1 MTVLV
6 TSAAE
11 AAALDAATIAAGTPS
26 SELMRRAGAAAAAE
40 IVRLLGDR
48 ARAGARV
55 LAGGG
60 NNGGDGWVVAADLAR
75 HGIPVQVIEI
85 AAART
90 EDAKAAKA
98 EASTALA
105 GANHPGD
112 GAAIVDALL
121 GTGSSGKPRGAL
133 SAAVQAI
140 AKARATGAYVVSLD
154 LPSGLDATTGAGEG
168 AVTADA
174 TLSFGSV
181 KRGQLLSRG
190 NCGRIVVLDI
200 GLLPPGADAQLPELL
215 TAGDVYPVIPPIPAR
230 AHKGTRKKVA
240 IVGGSEG
247 MAGAVLLAAQAAFR
261 SGVGLLRLCVAE
273 GSVSAV
279 HGAAPAA
286 LVTEWQPDAEF
297 DDSNTAW
304 ADAVVIGPGLGKS
317 ARAKRLAEHVFR
329 GKAKLLVVDADGL
342 NIFSRDAQEL
352 ADLLDGRPAVLT
364 PHPAEL
370 GRLLQRDAQDV
381 DSSRFEIAVEAAR
394 LFGAVVLLKGTPTVI
409 AAPDGEIRVS
419 AAGTPA
425 LATGGS
431 GDLLAGMIGTL
442 LAQTGDPFASA
453 CAGAWIHGR
462 AAELATGDRNSRGTT
477 LDDVLRM
484 LPEAWQ
490 PVKRKLA
497 PGVLAELPAVR

>member
-26 SELMRRAGAAAAAE
+26 RELMQRAGMAAAAA

-48 ARAGARV
+48 TSAGVRV
-55 LAGGG
+55 LTGAG
-60 NNGGDGWVVAADLAR
+60 NNGGDGWVVAADLAKR
-75 HGIPVQVIEI
+75 GIPVEVVEI
-85 AAART
+85 VEART
-90 EDAKAAKA
+90 GDAKAEKAAAAPALERAK
-98 EASTALA
+98 
-105 GANHPGD
+105 HPGD

-121 GTGSSGKPRGAL
+121 GTGASGAPSGAVA
-133 SAAVQAI
+133 AAVQAI
-140 AKARATGAYVVSLD
+140 ARARASGAYVMSLD
-154 LPSGLDATTGAGEG
+154 LPSGMNASTGASTG
-168 AVTADA
+168 AVVADA
-174 TLSFGSV
+174 TLTFGST
-181 KRGQLLSRG
+181 KRGQLVCRA

-200 GLLPPGADAQLPELL
+200 GLLPPDGETQPPELL
-215 TAGDVYPVIPPIPAR
+215 SAGDVYPLIPTITAR

-286 LVTEWQPDAEF
+286 LVTEWQPDAQF
-297 DDSNTAW
+297 DDPNSAW
-304 ADAVVIGPGLGKS
+304 ADAVVLGPGLGKTP
-317 ARAKRLAEHVFR
+317 RAKRFAEHVLR
-329 GKAKLLVVDADGL
+329 GKAKLLVLDADGL
-342 NIFSRDAQEL
+342 NIFAPDAESL
-352 ADLLDGRPAVLT
+352 VELLDGRPTVLT

-370 GRLLQRDAQDV
+370 GRLLWRDTKEV
-381 DSSRFEIAVEAAR
+381 DAERFDIALEAAR

-409 AAPDGEIRVS
+409 AAPDGEVRVS
-419 AAGTPA
+419 GAGTPA

-431 GDLLAGMIGTL
+431 GDVLAGMVGTL
-442 LAQTGDPFASA
+442 LAQTGDAFASA
-453 CAGAWIHGR
+453 CAAAWIHGR

-484 LPEAWQ
+484 LPDAWQ
-490 PVKRKLA
+490 PVREKLG
-497 PGVLAELPAVR
+497 PGVLAELPPVR

>member
-26 SELMRRAGAAAAAE
+26 RELMQRAGKAAAAE

-48 ARAGARV
+48 ARAGVRV
-55 LAGGG
+55 LAGSG
-60 NNGGDGWVVAADLAR
+60 NNGGDGWVVAADLAKR
-75 HGIPVQVIEI
+75 GIPVEAIEV
-85 AAART
+85 AEART
-90 EDAKAAKA
+90 EDAKAEKTAA
-98 EASTALA
+98 APALA
-105 GANHPGD
+105 RAKRPDD

-121 GTGSSGKPRGAL
+121 GTGSSGAPSGAVG
-133 SAAVQAI
+133 AAVIAI
-140 AKARATGAYVVSLD
+140 AKARASGAYVVSLD
-154 LPSGLDATTGAGEG
+154 LPSGLDATTGASTG
-168 AVTADA
+168 AVVADA
-174 TLSFGSV
+174 TLTFGSA
-181 KRGQLLSRG
+181 KRGQLMSRA

-200 GLLPPGADAQLPELL
+200 GLLPPDAETQLPEML
-215 TAGDVYPVIPPIPAR
+215 TSGDVYPLIPAIPAR
-230 AHKGTRKKVA
+230 AHKGTRKKVV

-273 GSVSAV
+273 GNVSAV

-297 DDSNTAW
+297 DDPNATW
-304 ADAVVIGPGLGKS
+304 ADALVIGPGLGKTP
-317 ARAKRLAEHVFR
+317 RAKRLAEHVLK

-342 NIFSRDAQEL
+342 NIFAPDAQAL
-352 ADLLDGRPAVLT
+352 VDLLDGRPAVLT

-370 GRLLQRDAQDV
+370 GRLLRRDSHAV
-381 DSSRFEIAVEAAR
+381 DAGRFEIALEAAR

-431 GDLLAGMIGTL
+431 GDVLAGMVGTL
-442 LAQTGDPFASA
+442 LAQTGDAFASA
-453 CAGAWIHGR
+453 CVAAWIHGR

-490 PVKRKLA
+490 PVDEKLA

>member
-6 TSAAE
+6 TTSAQAT
-11 AAALDAATIAAGTPS
+11 ALDAATIAAGTPS
-26 SELMRRAGAAAAAE
+26 RELMRRAGMAASAE

-48 ARAGARV
+48 ASAGVRV

-60 NNGGDGWVVAADLAR
+60 NNGGDGWVVAEDLAR
-75 HGIPVQVIEI
+75 RGIPVAATEI

-90 EDAKAAKA
+90 DDARAARA
-98 EASTALA
+98 AAVPVLA
-105 GANHPGD
+105 RAREPGD

-121 GTGSSGKPRGAL
+121 GTGSSGAPAGAIG
-133 SAAVQAI
+133 AAVKAM
-140 AKARATGAYVVSLD
+140 AKARAAGAYVISLD
-154 LPSGLDATTGAGEG
+154 LPSGLDATTGAHAG
-168 AVTADA
+168 AVVADA
-174 TLSFGSV
+174 TLTFGSV
-181 KRGQLLSRG
+181 KRGQLISRAS
-190 NCGRIVVLDI
+190 CGRIVALDI
-200 GLLPPGADAQLPELL
+200 GLVPPDPEAELTELL
-215 TAGDVYPVIPPIPAR
+215 GAGDVYPCIPTIPAR

-261 SGVGLLRLCVAE
+261 SGVGLLRLCVSE

-286 LVTEWQPDAEF
+286 LVTEWQPDSEF
-297 DDSNTAW
+297 GDSNTGW
-304 ADAVVIGPGLGKS
+304 ADAVVIGPGLGKT
-317 ARAKRLAEHVFR
+317 ARAKRLAEHVFK
-329 GKAKLLVVDADGL
+329 GEAKLLVVDADGL
-342 NIFSRDAQEL
+342 NIFARDANALVE
-352 ADLLDGRPAVLT
+352 LLDGRPSVLT

-370 GRLLQRDAQDV
+370 GRLLQRDAQEIDAARFDV
-381 DSSRFEIAVEAAR
+381 ALEAAR
-394 LFGAVVLLKGTPTVI
+394 YFGAVVLLKGTPTVI

-431 GDLLAGMIGTL
+431 GDVLAGMIGTL
-442 LAQTGDPFASA
+442 LAQTGDPFVSA
-453 CAGAWIHGR
+453 YVAAWIHGR
-462 AAELATGDRNSRGTT
+462 AAELATGGRNSRGTT

-490 PVKRKLA
+490 PVEEKLA
-497 PGVLAELPAVR
+497 PGVLAELPAIR

>member
-26 SELMRRAGAAAAAE
+26 RELMQRAGTAAAAE

-48 ARAGARV
+48 VRAGVRI

-60 NNGGDGWVVAADLAR
+60 NNGGDGWVVAADLAER
-75 HGIPVQVIEI
+75 GIPVEVIEI
-85 AAART
+85 AGART
-90 EDAKAAKA
+90 ADAKAEKAAASAVLARAKR
-98 EASTALA
+98 
-105 GANHPGD
+105 PGD

-121 GTGSSGKPRGAL
+121 GTGATGEPTGAVG
-133 SAAVQAI
+133 AAVRAI
-140 AKARATGAYVVSLD
+140 AKVRAAGAFVVSLD
-154 LPSGLDATTGAGEG
+154 LPSGLNATTGASAG
-168 AVTADA
+168 AVVADA
-174 TLSFGSV
+174 TLTFGSA
-181 KRGQLLSRG
+181 KRGQLVSRG
-190 NCGRIVVLDI
+190 SCGRIVVLDI
-200 GLLPPGADAQLPELL
+200 GLLPPDPDTQLPELL
-215 TAGDVYPVIPPIPAR
+215 TAGDVYPCIPPIPAR
-230 AHKGTRKKVA
+230 AHKGTRRKVA

-261 SGVGLLRLCVAE
+261 SGVGLVRLCVAE

-297 DDSNTAW
+297 DDPNATW
-304 ADAVVIGPGLGKS
+304 ADALVIGPGLGRTP
-317 ARAKRLAEHVFR
+317 RAKRLVEHVLQ
-329 GKAKLLVVDADGL
+329 GKAKLLVLDADGL
-342 NIFSRDAQEL
+342 NIFAPDANDLVE
-352 ADLLDGRPAVLT
+352 LLDGRPAVLT

-370 GRLLQRDAQDV
+370 GRLLWRDKREV
-381 DSSRFEIAVEAAR
+381 DAERFQIALEAAR

-409 AAPDGEIRVS
+409 AAPDGEVRVS

-431 GDLLAGMIGTL
+431 GDVLAGMVGTL

-453 CAGAWIHGR
+453 CVAAWIHGR
-462 AAELATGDRNSRGTT
+462 AAELATGGRNSRGTT

-484 LPEAWQ
+484 LPDAWQ
-490 PVKRKLA
+490 PVKEKHPR
-497 PGVLAELPAVR
+497 GVLAELPAVQ

>member
-11 AAALDAATIAAGTPS
+11 AAALDSATIAAGTPS
-26 SELMRRAGAAAAAE
+26 GELMRRAGVAAAAA
-40 IVRLLGDR
+40 IARLLGDR
-48 ARAGARV
+48 ARAGVRV

-75 HGIPVQVIEI
+75 RGIPVQVIEI

-98 EASTALA
+98 KAAPALA
-105 GANHPGD
+105 SVNHPGD
-112 GAAIVDALL
+112 GAAIVEALI
-121 GTGSSGKPRGAL
+121 GTGSSGKPRGAIA
-133 SAAVQAI
+133 AAVHAI
-140 AKARATGAYVVSLD
+140 AKARAAGAYVVSLD
-154 LPSGLDATTGAGEG
+154 LPAGLDATTGASHG
-168 AVTADA
+168 ALTADA
-174 TLSFGSV
+174 TLTFGSV
-181 KRGQLLSRG
+181 KRGHLVSRAS
-190 NCGRIVVLDI
+190 CGLIEVLDI
-200 GLLPPGADAQLPELL
+200 GLLPPAADAQLPELL
-215 TAGDVYPVIPPIPAR
+215 TAGDVYPLIPPIPAR

-286 LVTEWQPDAEF
+286 LVTEWQPDTEF

-304 ADAVVIGPGLGKS
+304 ADAVVLGPGLGKS
-317 ARAKRLAEHVFR
+317 ARAKRLAEHVLR
-329 GKAKLLVVDADGL
+329 GSAKLLVLDADGL
-342 NIFSRDAQEL
+342 NIFSRDAREL
-352 ADLLDGRPAVLT
+352 VDLLDGRPAVLT

-370 GRLLQRDAQDV
+370 GRLLQRDTQDV
-381 DSSRFEIAVEAAR
+381 DASRFEIALDAAR

-409 AAPDGEIRVS
+409 AAPDGEIRIS
-419 AAGTPA
+419 ATGTPA

-453 CAGAWIHGR
+453 TAAAWIHGR

-477 LDDVLRM
+477 LDDVMRK

-490 PVKRKLA
+490 PVKEKPA
-497 PGVLAELPAVR
+497 PGVLAKLPAIR

>member
-6 TSAAE
+6 TTAAE

-26 SELMRRAGAAAAAE
+26 HELMRRAGMAAAAQ
-40 IVRLLGDR
+40 IVSLLGDR
-48 ARAGARV
+48 ARAGVRI

-60 NNGGDGWVVAADLAR
+60 NNGGDGWVVAEDMAR
-75 HGIPVQVIEI
+75 RGIPVSAIEI
-85 AAART
+85 AEART

-98 EASTALA
+98 AAVPALA
-105 GANHPGD
+105 RAQEPGD

-121 GTGSSGKPRGAL
+121 GTGSSGAPAGAIG
-133 SAAVQAI
+133 AAVQAM
-140 AKARATGAYVVSLD
+140 AKARTAGAYVISLD
-154 LPSGLDATTGAGEG
+154 LPSGLDATTGAHAG
-168 AVTADA
+168 AVVADA
-174 TLSFGSV
+174 TLTFGSV
-181 KRGQLLSRG
+181 KRGALISRAS
-190 NCGRIVVLDI
+190 CGRVIALDI
-200 GLLPPGADAQLPELL
+200 GLRPPDAETQLPELL
-215 TAGDVYPVIPPIPAR
+215 GPGDVYPLIPAIPAR
-230 AHKGTRKKVA
+230 AHKGTRRKVA

-286 LVTEWQPDAEF
+286 LVTEWQPDSEF

-317 ARAKRLAEHVFR
+317 ARAKRFAWHVFR
-329 GKAKLLVVDADGL
+329 GQAKLFVVDADGL
-342 NIFSRDAQEL
+342 NMFARDANALVE
-352 ADLLDGRPAVLT
+352 LLDGRPSVLT

-370 GRLLQRDAQDV
+370 GRLLERDAGDI
-381 DSSRFEIAVEAAR
+381 DAERFEVALEAAR
-394 LFGAVVLLKGTPTVI
+394 FFGAVVLLKGTPTVI
-409 AAPDGEIRVS
+409 AAPDGAIRVS

-431 GDLLAGMIGTL
+431 GDVLAGMIGTL
-442 LAQTGDPFASA
+442 LAQTGDPFVSA
-453 CAGAWIHGR
+453 YVAAWIHGR

-490 PVKRKLA
+490 PVEQKLA
-497 PGVLAELPAVR
+497 PGVLAELPAIR

>member
-26 SELMRRAGAAAAAE
+26 GDLMRRAGIAAAAE

-60 NNGGDGWVVAADLAR
+60 NNGGDGWVVGAELAR
-75 HGIPVQVIEI
+75 RGIPVQVIEI

-90 EDAKAAKA
+90 DDAKAAKA
-98 EASTALA
+98 EASAALA
-105 GANHPGD
+105 SAKHPGD
-112 GAAIVDALL
+112 GAAIVDAMI
-121 GTGSSGKPRGAL
+121 GTGSSGRPRGAL
-133 SAAVQAI
+133 AAAVKAI
-140 AKARATGAYVVSLD
+140 AKARAAGAYVVSLD
-154 LPSGLDATTGAGEG
+154 LPSGLDATSGASDG

-174 TLSFGSV
+174 TLTFGSV
-181 KRGQLLSRG
+181 KRGHLVSRAS
-190 NCGRIVVLDI
+190 CGRIVLLDI
-200 GLLPPGADAQLPELL
+200 GLLPPAPDTQLPELL
-215 TAGDVYPVIPPIPAR
+215 SAGDVYPVIPPIPAR

-240 IVGGSEG
+240 VVGGSEG

-286 LVTEWQPDAEF
+286 LVTEWQPDTEF

-304 ADAVVIGPGLGKS
+304 ADAVVIGPGLGKT
-317 ARAKRLAEHVFR
+317 ARAKRFAEHVFR
-329 GKAKLLVVDADGL
+329 GRARLLVVDADGL
-342 NIFSRDAQEL
+342 NIFSRDSQEL
-352 ADLLDGRPAVLT
+352 VELLDGRPDVLT

-370 GRLLQRDAQDV
+370 VRLLQRDTHTV
-381 DSSRFEIAVEAAR
+381 DAKRFEIALDAAR

-419 AAGTPA
+419 ATGTPA

-453 CAGAWIHGR
+453 YASAWIHGR

-490 PVKRKLA
+490 PVKEKLA
-497 PGVLAELPAVR
+497 PGVLAELPAIR

>member
-26 SELMRRAGAAAAAE
+26 HELMRRAGMAASAE
-40 IVRLLGDR
+40 IVRLLGER
-48 ARAGARV
+48 ASAGVRV

-60 NNGGDGWVVAADLAR
+60 NNGGDGWVVAEDLAR
-75 HGIPVQVIEI
+75 RGIPVAAVEI
-85 AAART
+85 AEART
-90 EDAKAAKA
+90 DDAKAAKA
-98 EASTALA
+98 AALPALA
-105 GANHPGD
+105 RAQEPGD
-112 GAAIVDALL
+112 DAAIVDALL
-121 GTGSSGKPRGAL
+121 GTGSSGAPAGAIG
-133 SAAVQAI
+133 AAVKAM
-140 AKARATGAYVVSLD
+140 AKARAAGAYVISLD
-154 LPSGLDATTGAGEG
+154 LPSGLNATTGAHAG
-168 AVTADA
+168 AVVADA
-174 TLSFGSV
+174 TLTFGTA
-181 KRGQLLSRG
+181 KRGQLISRAS
-190 NCGRIVVLDI
+190 CGRIVVLDI
-200 GLLPPGADAQLPELL
+200 GLLPPDAETQLPELL
-215 TAGDVYPVIPPIPAR
+215 GAGDVYPQIPPIPAR
-230 AHKGTRKKVA
+230 AHKGTRRKVA

-304 ADAVVIGPGLGKS
+304 ADAVVIGPGLGKT
-317 ARAKRLAEHVFR
+317 ARAARFAEHVFR
-329 GKAKLLVVDADGL
+329 GQAKLLVVDADGL
-342 NIFSRDAQEL
+342 NIFARDASSLVE
-352 ADLLDGRPAVLT
+352 LLDGRPSVLT

-370 GRLLQRDAQDV
+370 GRLLERDAGDI
-381 DSSRFEIAVEAAR
+381 DAARFEVALEAAR
-394 LFGAVVLLKGTPTVI
+394 FFGSVVLLKGTPTVI

-431 GDLLAGMIGTL
+431 GDVLAGMIGTL

-453 CAGAWIHGR
+453 SVAAWIHGR
-462 AAELATGDRNSRGTT
+462 AAELATGERNARGTT
-477 LDDVLRM
+477 LDDVLRK
-484 LPEAWQ
+484 LPDAWQ
-490 PVKRKLA
+490 PVKETLA
-497 PGVLAELPAVR
+497 PGVLAELPAIR